1 MKNDFKQ
8 IEDEMERLVV
18 NMGEITDFN
27 EKINSTFKD
36 KRKELS
42 RLSGINNLL
51 KKVSDFISFFSMPF
65 SIKLWNLSKKS
76 SNSFSICHPNS
87 TSSSLSKRT
96 TQTRSNTIAKP
107 EKRWITT
114 KTCPHFAALKKIATR

>member
-51 KKVSDFISFFSMPF
+51 KKVFYFILLFISVTNPTQ
-65 SIKLWNLSKKS
+65 LW
-76 SNSFSICHPNS
+76 
-87 TSSSLSKRT
+87 T
-96 TQTRSNTIAKP
+96 
-107 EKRWITT
+107 
-114 KTCPHFAALKKIATR
+114 